1 MIPAPMP
8 GNEVKRMKALA
19 EYAVLDTLPEQALDD
34 LVKLAS
40 FICGT
45 PIALVSLIDRDR
57 QWFKARVGLPA
68 SETPRDMAFC
78 AHAILKPD
86 ELMIVPD
93 ARSDARFADNPL
105 VTADPSIRF
114 YAGAPL
120 VTPSGEALGTLCVI
134 DRQPRELRPDQ
145 KEMLSALARA
155 VMAQLNLSRSIGVL
169 EQLSQRQDK
178 YVEQLERY
186 QEGMERLQQKLLQES
201 SSDGLT
207 GLPNR
212 RAWQQ
217 RIDEE
222 VPRAWRA
229 DLPLALMMID
239 VDLFKAYND
248 QFGHPAGDAVLKQV
262 GTILGQT
269 VRPYDYAARYG
280 GEEFSVILPASSRDG
295 ALVMA
300 ERVRRNI
307 QRAVWPLRPITV
319 SIGVAT
325 LSASV
330 TTVEQLLAAAD
341 GALYRSKAEGRNC
354 VTLDELPA
362 PGGA

>member
-1 MIPAPMP
+1 MP
-8 GNEVKRMKALA
+8 YHE
-19 EYAVLDTLPEQALDD
+19 D
-34 LVKLAS
+34 
-40 FICGT
+40 
-45 PIALVSLIDRDR
+45 
-57 QWFKARVGLPA
+57 
-68 SETPRDMAFC
+68 
-78 AHAILKPD
+78 
-86 ELMIVPD
+86 
-93 ARSDARFADNPL
+93 
-105 VTADPSIRF
+105 
-114 YAGAPL
+114 
-120 VTPSGEALGTLCVI
+120 
-134 DRQPRELRPDQ
+134 
-145 KEMLSALARA
+145 RA
-155 VMAQLNLSRSIGVL
+155 VWFQGQGLWSHVPAADWQDWTWQLKNRITT
-169 EQLSQRQDK
+169 
-178 YVEQLERY
+178 VEQLERY

-362 PGGA
+362 RGGA